1 MKSPSMAA
9 CLALAVAAV
18 IVVDAQQPAQVPSTD
33 RPFRI
38 VKDDPGLDDII
49 DTNAKLELVAEHIG
63 LSEGPLWIQEG
74 QSGYLLFTDVA
85 ANVIYKRTP
94 AGQLSVFLENAGYT
108 GNDVLNVGQQTIS
121 GGRVAIILIGPN
133 GLALDPQGRVVICAM
148 PDRKVVRLEKDGS
161 RTTLAERFE
170 GKRLNGPNDVVVK
183 SNGAVY
189 FSDTVNGIRGGA
201 TGPSRELPFNGFYLV
216 KDGAITYLG
225 GDRDQGTGAPNGLT
239 LSPDEKYLYVSS
251 GGRVDGATRLPATVW
266 RYEIR
271 PDDTVTNGRV
281 FIPDGGSDG
290 MKVDRRGNLYTTAG
304 GGGTPIVRITS
315 PDGKPLGR
323 LELPYETKE
332 PRPRICATNVAFG
345 DPDNRGL
352 YITACSNVYRLRLK
366 APGVI
371 PGKAVT

>member
-108 GNDVLNVGQQTIS
+108 G
-121 GGRVAIILIGPN
+121 
-133 GLALDPQGRVVICAM
+133 
-148 PDRKVVRLEKDGS
+148 
-161 RTTLAERFE
+161 
-170 GKRLNGPNDVVVK
+170 VVK